1 MKELI
6 FEDNTGRQLNI
17 LKINRDS
24 IFGDKG
30 IKVVCIKVYDSVEF
44 EDPNKVRLLAETLS
58 KLADWMEKK

>member
-17 LKINRDS
+17 LKTNRDS
-24 IFGDKG
+24 IFGDKD

-44 EDPNKVRLLAETLS
+44 EDPNKVRLLAETLL